1 MVLTVVLTHM
11 NYSGACEIFIKSS
24 LGEPTRSIPG
34 PVRDGRIN
42 PASQDDGV
50 GEVGE
55 ELASLGNGTGHDGR
69 SGGGEYE
76 LENSI

>member
-1 MVLTVVLTHM
+1 M
-11 NYSGACEIFIKSS
+11 NHSGAGEVEVESS
-24 LGEPTRSIPG
+24 LVQPTCRVPG
-34 PVRDGRIN
+34 PVGDGRIN